1 MKRFLLL
8 IVALLVLFPFHL
20 QADEFFEKQVRPL
33 LVAKCYQCHA
43 GKKQSGGLSLE
54 TKAGWAKGGE
64 SGPAIIPGDVAG
76 SLLIDA
82 INYRGVEMPPA
93 DEGGKLKPEEI
104 GILTKWV
111 QNGAVD
117 PRVAGQ
123 QIGGMSRAD
132 AKTWWSYQPITD
144 VEPGQSPQVIDQLI
158 NRRLQAQGLSAH
170 TAASRRELIRRATYD
185 LTGLPPTYRIRT
197 GQVPECIPSSDQSA
211 AGVQGIWRT
220 LGTPLVGCDPLCRY
234 GRREFGPTVAARMAF

>member
-1 MKRFLLL
+1 MKRFLIL
-8 IVALLVLFPFHL
+8 IVALLLLFPFHL
-20 QADEFFEKQVRPL
+20 QADDFFEKQVRPL
-33 LVAKCYQCHA
+33 LVAKCFQCHA

-64 SGPAIIPGDVAG
+64 SGPAIIPGDVDG

-82 INYRGVEMPPA
+82 INYRGIEMPPA

-123 QIGGMSRAD
+123 QIGGMSKAD
-132 AKTWWSYQPITD
+132 AKTWWSYQPIAH
-144 VEPGQSPQVIDQLI
+144 VELVQSPQAIDQLI
-158 NRRLQAQGLSAH
+158 VVLLLFSLLLS
-170 TAASRRELIRRATYD
+170 SLFSCMKKNESKY
-185 LTGLPPTYRIRT
+185 
-197 GQVPECIPSSDQSA
+197 
-211 AGVQGIWRT
+211 
-220 LGTPLVGCDPLCRY
+220 
-234 GRREFGPTVAARMAF
+234 